1 MRAAKRVAVDNLPE
15 ADAIRLAQMGD
26 RSAFET
32 LYRLHNR
39 RVYALCLRMAG
50 NLAEA
55 EDLTQETF
63 LAIFR
68 KIQSFR
74 GESAFSTWLHR
85 VTVNVVLMRFRKKK
99 LTEDSLDETSEL
111 DENDEKPPMQFGAR
125 DLRLSGVIDRVNLE
139 RAINQLPPGC
149 KEMFVLHDV
158 AGYCHE
164 EIAEIAGCSVG
175 NSKSQLH
182 KARVRLREI
191 LCNDLRRT
199 NGRRVRRTTA
209 RASWP
214 SVPSPNSSHRD
225 AAGAYRLA
233 FGDA

>member
-1 MRAAKRVAVDNLPE
+1 
-15 ADAIRLAQMGD
+15 
-26 RSAFET
+26 
-32 LYRLHNR
+32 
-39 RVYALCLRMAG
+39 
-50 NLAEA
+50 
-55 EDLTQETF
+55 
-63 LAIFR
+63 
-68 KIQSFR
+68 
-74 GESAFSTWLHR
+74 
-85 VTVNVVLMRFRKKK
+85 VNVVLMRFRKKK